1 MDCPDAM
8 LTGRI
13 ARISR
18 CAVHDGPGIRTAV
31 FFKGCP
37 LRCAWCHSPE
47 TQALAPEIL
56 LLPDRC
62 LACGTCLAA
71 CATGA
76 ASLEA
81 GGPVVNRRRCQ
92 GCGTCAG
99 VCPAG
104 AREIS
109 GVWMTADA
117 LMQVIRRDVP
127 FYDGSGGGVTFS
139 GGEPLLQPTLL
150 LAMLER
156 CRAEG
161 ISTAVETCGYASRRA
176 ILRASVFTSLFLFDL
191 KIVDDTRHRAA
202 TGVSNRLVLSNLRA
216 LAARR
221 IPTIIRFPLVPGM
234 TDDDE
239 NVRGVGELSAS
250 LGLTRIDVLPY
261 HRAGIAKY
269 RRLDRPY
276 PLTDVLPAAPDAAE
290 AAAAV
295 LRGCGIDARVGGT
308 T

>member
-1 MDCPDAM
+1 M
-8 LTGRI
+8 LAGRI

-47 TQALAPEIL
+47 TQALAPDLL

-62 LACGTCLAA
+62 LACGA
-71 CATGA
+71 CVSACVRGA
-76 ASLEA
+76 ATL
-81 GGPVVNRRRCQ
+81 GDDGPTVDRQRCAA
-92 GCGTCAG
+92 CGTCASA
-99 VCPAG
+99 CPAG

-117 LMQVIRRDVP
+117 LMRVIRRDVP

-150 LAMLER
+150 VALLEQ
-156 CRAEG
+156 CRTEG
-161 ISTAVETCGYASRRA
+161 IRTAIETCGYASRRA
-176 ILRASVFTSLFLFDL
+176 LIRASAFTSLFLFDL
-191 KIVDDTRHRAA
+191 KIVDDTRHLAM
-202 TGVSNRLVLSNLRA
+202 TGVSNRRVLSNLRE
-216 LAARR
+216 LAARQVP
-221 IPTIIRFPLVPGM
+221 ITIRFPLIPGL
-234 TDDDE
+234 TDDEE
-239 NVRGVGELSAS
+239 NVRGIGTLAAS
-250 LGLTRIDVLPY
+250 LGIARIDVLPY

-269 RRLDRPY
+269 RRLDRAY
-276 PLTDVLPAAPDAAE
+276 PLADVPPATADAAE
-290 AAAAV
+290 AAAQV
-295 LRGCGIDARVGGT
+295 LRGCGLDARVGGT